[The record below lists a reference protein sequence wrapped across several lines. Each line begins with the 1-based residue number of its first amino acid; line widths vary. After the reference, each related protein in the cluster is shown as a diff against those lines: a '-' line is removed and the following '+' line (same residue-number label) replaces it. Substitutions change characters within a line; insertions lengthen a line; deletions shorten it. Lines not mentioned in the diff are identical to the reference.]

1 MDMIGFYVIVKFQG
15 WINTTFMFYAGYPN
29 TKLLS
34 DDDVEYDL
42 PLAYLLVGGAY
53 FFVSL
58 LLMVR
63 K

>member
-1 MDMIGFYVIVKFQG
+1 
-15 WINTTFMFYAGYPN
+15 MFYAGYPD
-29 TKLLS
+29 THLTS

-42 PLAYLLVGGAY
+42 PLAYLLVGGGY